1 MNISNPVDFDVL
13 KKSLTLYFKEFD
25 EILKCILPEEKVK
38 DLMVFI
44 SFTDNDVI
52 VNLNDKVP
60 PRSISDIKR
69 ISILYN
75 DFKEDLPKN
84 IGHFLQ
90 EALVLGV
97 GTVPGAK
104 VEINCNRVWS
114 ISTPDGK
121 KSPYF
126 YKQLLL
132 KEALKKND
140 IDWKNIEIAN
150 FLSVEDIVENWKKT
164 NVKGSIFSGMV
175 KGGVIESNSF
185 YFYGLPTAE
194 ERDITYA
201 LAFENRMKYL
211 MKVSYLR
218 MWEFKKS
225 IKQQFFSFLKAVHP
239 YVEQEFVEYGLEAY
253 LKGSMASK
261 KQVLDFIADLYGE
274 DVKSVKVVRERI
286 ALKGYEEGSKGIGN
300 FKSIGN
306 IFVLD
311 LNEKF
316 FGLLK
321 INQKG
326 AANYRV
332 LTGVDCNLFVAM
344 CITVLSKTN
353 IGKELGVVS
362 ACSSLL
368 PDVDGVKKVVLVKF
382 NDGFNEALFFEKL
395 EMTIGLIQEHSRKEE
410 ITNITAYADKIE
422 VVEYVSAGLLKVLL
436 DEHINKINDNDNDFE
451 DDLGDLSKI

>member
-25 EILKCILPEEKVK
+25 EILKCILPEEKLKELV
-38 DLMVFI
+38 VFI
-44 SFTDNDVI
+44 SFTDNDVG

-84 IGHFLQ
+84 IDYFLQ

-97 GTVPGAK
+97 GTVPDAK

-126 YKQLLL
+126 YQQLLL

-140 IDWKNIEIAN
+140 IDWGNIEIAN
-150 FLSVEDIVENWKKT
+150 FLSTEEIVENWMKT
-164 NVKGSIFSGMV
+164 EVDGLPSGKIGKNSMA
-175 KGGVIESNSF
+175 ESNSF
-185 YFYGLPTAE
+185 YFNGKPSQE
-194 ERDITYA
+194 DKNIVYA
-201 LAFENRMKYL
+201 LAFENRMRYL
-211 MKVSYLR
+211 RKTSYVR
-218 MWEFKKS
+218 MWEFRKK
-225 IKQQFFSFLKAVHP
+225 IKQSLFSFLKVVHQ
-239 YVEQEFVEYGLEAY
+239 YIEQELVEYALEAY

-261 KQVLDFIADLYGE
+261 KQVIEFAQGLYGE
-274 DVKSVKVVRERI
+274 NIKSVKFFKGI
-286 ALKGYEEGSKGIGN
+286 LLLKDCEKGSKEVGQLES
-300 FKSIGN
+300 FSN
-306 IFVLD
+306 IFILN

-316 FGLLK
+316 FNLLK

-326 AANYRV
+326 ETNYRV
-332 LTGVDCNLFVAM
+332 LTGIDCNLFVAM
-344 CITVLSKTN
+344 CIAVLGKTE
-353 IGKELGVVS
+353 IGKNLGVVS
-362 ACSSLL
+362 ACSSFL
-368 PDVDGVKKVVLVKF
+368 PIDNGIKKVVLVKF

-395 EMTIGLIQEHSRKEE
+395 ELTIRLIQEYSQKEE
-410 ITNITAYADKIE
+410 ISSITIYGEKKE
-422 VVEYVSAGLLKVLL
+422 VIEYVSSGLLKVLI
-436 DEHINKINDNDNDFE
+436 DENMGKFKDEDFDE
-451 DDLGDLSKI
+451 ELEKL